1 MLPDKEVNSSQASAE
16 SLDQDPYV
24 VSLVSQTRP
33 SARSQSENIRT
44 VLDEMQGTALRRR
57 TQLLKSGH

>member
-1 MLPDKEVNSSQASAE
+1 MLPDKEVNSNQNSAE

-57 TQLLKSGH
+57 TQLLNSGH